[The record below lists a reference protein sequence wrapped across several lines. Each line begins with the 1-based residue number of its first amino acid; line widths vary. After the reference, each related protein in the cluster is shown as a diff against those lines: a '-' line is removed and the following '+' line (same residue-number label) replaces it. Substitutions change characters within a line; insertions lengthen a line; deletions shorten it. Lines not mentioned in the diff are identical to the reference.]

1 MGDGASR
8 NDVRGRPRNLCESG
22 ALVSVDLLP
31 QALALAFV
39 GMATV
44 FGLLAILIA
53 AVVAMSR
60 PRPAQ
65 SAETPEDAGAQAE
78 MAAAVAAAIRHHRAR
93 AGAGAA
99 TGP

>member
-1 MGDGASR
+1 M
-8 NDVRGRPRNLCESG
+8 
-22 ALVSVDLLP
+22 SVDLLP

-53 AVVAMSR
+53 AVVAMSRLIDSR

>member
-1 MGDGASR
+1 M
-8 NDVRGRPRNLCESG
+8 
-22 ALVSVDLLP
+22 SVDLLP

-53 AVVAMSR
+53 AVAVMSRLIDPR

-65 SAETPEDAGAQAE
+65 PAETPEDADAQAE
-78 MAAAVAAAIRHHRAR
+78 MAAAVAAAIRHHHHYHHRAR
-93 AGAGAA
+93 ATAGAA